1 MQILLITTAPNGV
14 LEYLRNREDVK
25 LYVVDCSSLIPQE
38 TQKANAKAIK
48 ENILNAI
55 RTELTIITPDV
66 LLAYRCPC
74 ILPPEIFSMAK
85 ITALNIHPSMLPK
98 YPGANPWKCIY
109 DNKEKES
116 GVTIHVIDEGI
127 DSGTIIAQRK
137 IDVDLEKD
145 IKWHQSIV
153 EGKAIE
159 MLNDILFALN
169 DSDKSSSLEGSFA
182 TNVVNVDSMMLEA
195 RRLMIAGHVC
205 DKLGIQNKSNTFFEN
220 SIKHYKSIANY
231 FKSKGDY
238 NKALTQYVFVLMMC
252 MKLYGQK
259 HEQTALCYEQAAE
272 LKAKM
277 GMEESAMNSQ
287 KMANEIRERIY
298 GFNHERYIQGL
309 QKFGEIG
316 FFIGEYKRKQKGE
329 S

>member
-38 TQKANAKAIK
+38 TQEANAKAIK

-66 LLAYRCPC
+66 LLTYRCPC

-109 DNKEKES
+109 ENKEKES

-195 RRLMIAGHVC
+195 RRLMGH
-205 DKLGIQNKSNTFFEN
+205 L
-220 SIKHYKSIANY
+220 H
-231 FKSKGDY
+231 
-238 NKALTQYVFVLMMC
+238 
-252 MKLYGQK
+252 
-259 HEQTALCYEQAAE
+259 
-272 LKAKM
+272 
-277 GMEESAMNSQ
+277 
-287 KMANEIRERIY
+287 
-298 GFNHERYIQGL
+298 NHV
-309 QKFGEIG
+309 
-316 FFIGEYKRKQKGE
+316 
-329 S
+329 

>member
-109 DNKEKES
+109 ENKEKES

-205 DKLGIQNKSNTFFEN
+205 DKLGIQDKSNAFFEN

-231 FKSKGDY
+231 FESKEDY
-238 NKALTQYVFVLMMC
+238 NKALTQYVFVFMLC

-259 HEQTALCYEQAAE
+259 HEQTALCYEHAAE
-272 LKAKM
+272 LQAKM
-277 GMEESAMNSQ
+277 GMEDKAMNLQ
-287 KMANEIRERIY
+287 RMANILREKIY
-298 GFNHERYIQGL
+298 GYSHEQYIQGL
-309 QKFGEIG
+309 QKFGDIG
-316 FFIGEYKRKQKGE
+316 FLIGEYKRKKGKK
-329 S
+329 

>member
-1 MQILLITTAPNGV
+1 MQILLITTAPNGI

-25 LYVVDCSSLIPQE
+25 LCVVDCSSLIPQKM
-38 TQKANAKAIK
+38 QKTNAKVVK

-55 RTELTIITPDV
+55 RTELTTITPDI
-66 LLAYRCPC
+66 LLTYRCPC

-85 ITALNIHPSMLPK
+85 NAALNIHPSMLPK
-98 YPGANPWKCIY
+98 YPGANPWKSIY
-109 DNKEKES
+109 ENKEKES

-137 IDVDLEKD
+137 IDIDLEKD

-169 DSDKSSSLEGSFA
+169 DSDMSTSLEDSFA
-182 TNVVNVDSMMLEA
+182 TNGVNVDSMTLVA
-195 RRLMIAGHVC
+195 RRLMTAGHVC
-205 DKLGIQNKSNTFFEN
+205 DKLGMQNKSNAFFEN
-220 SIKHYKSIANY
+220 SINHYKSIANY
-231 FKSKGDY
+231 FESKEDY
-238 NKALTQYVFVLMMC
+238 NKALTQHVFVLMLC
-252 MKLYGQK
+252 TKLYGRK

-272 LKAKM
+272 LQAKM

-287 KMANEIRERIY
+287 KMANDIRERLY

-316 FFIGEYKRKQKGE
+316 FLIGEYKRKKGKA
-329 S
+329 